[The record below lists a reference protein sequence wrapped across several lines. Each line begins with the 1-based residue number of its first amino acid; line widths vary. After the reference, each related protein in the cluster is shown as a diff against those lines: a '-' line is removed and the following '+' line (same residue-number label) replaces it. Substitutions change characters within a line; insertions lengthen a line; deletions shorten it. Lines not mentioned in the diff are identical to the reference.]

1 MKDKK
6 MVAVFIVI
14 TLISISGMVIF
25 LNVANRMSSNQH
37 VFGASYMTL
46 VNPFFSV
53 VDDGIRE
60 IVEAHGDKLIS
71 YDAGND
77 QLKQI
82 DQIQD
87 FIERKVSAIFLNPVD
102 WHLIEPALRA
112 AKRAGIPIINVD
124 TPVYNQELI
133 DCLVMSDNYK
143 AGELIALDLVKRKS
157 SARIALID
165 HLSAKSAI
173 DRADGF
179 KNIIQKYNNYNI
191 VARYSSDGNIE
202 QALSGMEAILKEVPN
217 IDVVFATNDP
227 SAMGAIAALESANL
241 VGKVLVYGIDGA
253 PYAKQMIFE
262 SKMTATAAQS
272 PVEIGRVS
280 AEMAYKLL
288 QGKRIDKIVLVPIFL
303 INKENV
309 KNYGSNSWQ

>member
-1 MKDKK
+1 MKNKTI
-6 MVAVFIVI
+6 VGLFLFIILVI
-14 TLISISGMVIF
+14 IAGFSIFI
-25 LNVANRMSSNQH
+25 NVAKSMTSNRR

-53 VDDGIRE
+53 LDDGIRE
-60 IVEAHGDKLIS
+60 ILEAHGDKLIS

-87 FIERKVSAIFLNPVD
+87 FINKKVSAIFLNPVD
-102 WHLIEPALRA
+102 LYLIEPALRA
-112 AKRAGIPIINVD
+112 AKKAGIPIINVD
-124 TPVYNQELI
+124 TPVYNQELV

-143 AGELIALDLVKRKS
+143 AGQLVAMDLIRRKQG
-157 SARIALID
+157 ARIALID
-165 HLSAKSAI
+165 HLSAKSAM
-173 DRADGF
+173 DRAEGF
-179 KNIIQKYNNYNI
+179 KSIIANYATFNI

-202 QALSGMEAILKEVPN
+202 QALSGMESILRDVPN

-227 SAMGAIAALESANL
+227 SAMGVIAALESAHL
-241 VGKVLVYGIDGA
+241 LGKILVYGVDGA
-253 PYAKQMIFE
+253 PYAKKMILE

-272 PVEIGRVS
+272 PVEIGRV
-280 AEMAYKLL
+280 AADMAY
-288 QGKRIDKIVLVPIFL
+288 RIIKGEKVEKQLYVPIYL

-309 KNYGSNSWQ
+309 NNYGVNSWQ

>member
-1 MKDKK
+1 MRDKK
-6 MVAVFIVI
+6 IVGVFI
-14 TLISISGMVIF
+14 LIIMISLSGLAIF
-25 LNVANRMSSNQH
+25 LNVAKRMSSNRR

-60 IVEAHGDKLIS
+60 IIEAHGDKLIS

-87 FIERKVSAIFLNPVD
+87 FIDKKVSAIFLNPVD

-112 AKRAGIPIINVD
+112 AKKAGIPIINVD

-143 AGELIALDLVKRKS
+143 AGQLIAMDLIQRKNH
-157 SARIALID
+157 ARIALID

-179 KNIIQKYNNYNI
+179 RDILQKHKNYNI

-202 QALSGMEAILKEVPN
+202 QALSGMESILKEVPN

-227 SAMGAIAALESANL
+227 SAMGVIAALESANL
-241 VGKVLVYGIDGA
+241 VGKVLVYGVDGA
-253 PYAKQMIFE
+253 PYAKKMIFE
-262 SKMTATAAQS
+262 SKMTATAAQF
-272 PVEIGRVS
+272 PVEIGRTA

-288 QGKRIDKIVLVPIFL
+288 QGKNIDKNVLVPIFL

-309 KNYGSNSWQ
+309 ANYGSSNWQ

>member
-1 MKDKK
+1 MKNNKIIGLFL
-6 MVAVFIVI
+6 FIILVI
-14 TLISISGMVIF
+14 IMGFSIF
-25 LNVANRMSSNQH
+25 LNVAKSMTSNRR

-53 VDDGIRE
+53 LDDGLRE
-60 IVEAHGDKLIS
+60 ILEAHGDKLIS

-87 FIERKVSAIFLNPVD
+87 FINKKVSAIFLNPVD
-102 WHLIEPALRA
+102 LYLIEPALRS
-112 AKRAGIPIINVD
+112 AKKAGIPIINVD
-124 TPVYNQELI
+124 TPVYHQELV

-143 AGELIALDLVKRKS
+143 AGQLVAMDLLSRKQG
-157 SARIALID
+157 ARIALID
-165 HLSAKSAI
+165 HLSAKSAM

-179 KNIIQKYNNYNI
+179 KSVISKYNAFNI

-202 QALSGMEAILKEVPN
+202 QALSGMESILRDVPN

-227 SAMGAIAALESANL
+227 SAMGVIAALESAHL
-241 VGKVLVYGIDGA
+241 LGKILVYGVDGA
-253 PYAKQMIFE
+253 PYAKKMILE

-272 PVEIGRVS
+272 PVEIGRV
-280 AEMAYKLL
+280 AADMAY
-288 QGKRIDKIVLVPIFL
+288 RIIKGEKVDKQIYVPIYI

-309 KNYGSNSWQ
+309 NNYGINSWQ